1 MPLKLNIINMKNTIF
16 ICLLLIFATISCSK
30 SSTEELNDNIT
41 NAKLLGKWEWIES
54 KGGLSGNSIITPN
67 STNKTVYLEITND
80 KIKRFENGI
89 LISNI
94 FYVLESKRSIFSG
107 TFVQTIV
114 YDQSAQMQQS
124 FDITNNSL
132 ILNDECYDCFTHTF
146 VKK

>member
-16 ICLLLIFATISCSK
+16 ICVLLIFATISCSK
-30 SSTEELNDNIT
+30 SSTEELNGNIT

-124 FDITNNSL
+124 FGITNNSL
-132 ILNDECYDCFTHTF
+132 ILNDECYDCFAHTF

>member
-16 ICLLLIFATISCSK
+16 ICVLLIFATISCSK

-114 YDQSAQMQQS
+114 YDQSTQMKQS

-132 ILNDECYDCFTHTF
+132 ILNDECYDCFVHTF